1 MYFFLFFAQAKTYN
15 FVGSEF
21 EGPLLA
27 IHKVKTVA
35 KCQGRPTQEG
45 GEVEEG
51 GGGGLRRRLRLIRCP
66 PRAKKHFPSGR
77 SDNAIKQIQQNTF
90 IMPFGFSLYH
100 RLPLSAAGNKSR
112 ARGTTTTTRT
122 STKA

>member
-1 MYFFLFFAQAKTYN
+1 MCVSLSVCVCVCMYFFLFFAQAKTYN

-51 GGGGLRRRLRLIRCP
+51 GGG
-66 PRAKKHFPSGR
+66 
-77 SDNAIKQIQQNTF
+77 
-90 IMPFGFSLYH
+90 
-100 RLPLSAAGNKSR
+100 
-112 ARGTTTTTRT
+112 
-122 STKA
+122 

>member
-1 MYFFLFFAQAKTYN
+1 MCVLVCVCVCIYFFLFFAQAKTYN

-45 GEVEEG
+45 GGRREIKRG
-51 GGGGLRRRLRLIRCP
+51 GGIL
-66 PRAKKHFPSGR
+66 
-77 SDNAIKQIQQNTF
+77 
-90 IMPFGFSLYH
+90 
-100 RLPLSAAGNKSR
+100 
-112 ARGTTTTTRT
+112 
-122 STKA
+122 

>member
-51 GGGGLRRRLRLIRCP
+51 GGGGL
-66 PRAKKHFPSGR
+66 
-77 SDNAIKQIQQNTF
+77 
-90 IMPFGFSLYH
+90 
-100 RLPLSAAGNKSR
+100 
-112 ARGTTTTTRT
+112 
-122 STKA
+122 